1 MKIKVIAPQRAR
13 ADELAKSI
21 VGATPGAE
29 ILSAPSVAGGLLT
42 AVNGS
47 RPNLLVL
54 EGVDASTLDALSQL
68 QLTNPDVDAIIISD
82 QQTPQFLMAAMK
94 AGVREVLPS
103 PVDNNA
109 LWAAVQRIARKRG
122 AAQTPVKHGQ
132 VLAFMSCKGGNGS
145 SFLAANLAHILAHR
159 GEQTVGLLDFDL
171 QFGDSLLMLTDQ
183 RATSDVAELS
193 QHLARLDGSL
203 LRASM
208 VAVSPT
214 LSVLPAPADLTRALE
229 VKAPHVEA
237 IIKQARQC
245 FDFVVV
251 DVSRSIDAVSLKVLD
266 MADQIFPVLQ
276 LTLPNIRDAKRVR
289 DLFRSL
295 DYPAHKL
302 HWVVNRYQKGG
313 EITLES
319 FEQALGAKD
328 SFTVPNHHA
337 SVIDSVNRGIPID
350 TAARNNPIAK
360 ALHQLAQ
367 RIAPLEPARKERW
380 LSSMFGGH

>member
-13 ADELAKSI
+13 ADELAKSL

-54 EGVDASTLDALSQL
+54 EGIDGSTLDALSQL

-122 AAQTPVKHGQ
+122 ATQAPVKHGQ

-193 QHLARLDGSL
+193 QHLARLDTSL

-208 VAVSPT
+208 VAISPT
-214 LSVLPAPADLTRALE
+214 LSVLPAPADLTQALE
-229 VKAPHVEA
+229 VKANHVEA
-237 IIKQARQC
+237 IIKQARQA

-295 DYPAHKL
+295 DYPAHKV
-302 HWVVNRYQKGG
+302 HWVINRYQKGG
-313 EITLES
+313 DITLES

-350 TAARNNPIAK
+350 TAARNSPIAK

-367 RIAPLEPARKERW
+367 RIAPLEAATKQRW